1 MTITSILAFI
11 AAALGAV
18 VVSVLPSLKKE
29 NEKLNNEINKKDNLI
44 KSVKDVQK
52 IKSNNSKLSKSDL
65 INKL

>member
-1 MTITSILAFI
+1 MTIIGILAFI

-52 IKSNNSKLSKSDL
+52 IKNNNSKLSKSDL

>member
-1 MTITSILAFI
+1 MNIVSILAFI

-29 NEKLNNEINKKDNLI
+29 NEKLNDEINKKDNLI
-44 KSVKDVQK
+44 KSVKHVEK
-52 IKSNNSKLSKSDL
+52 IKSSNSKLSKSDL